1 VVRIAAHSSERI
13 PLIAIISATRI
24 PIQME
29 FLAGTGASNIAQEAF
44 DALRSAGITSA
55 RIGGIINDQGVVL
68 VDGPDIPFALTMLE
82 RAGFTAVADS
92 R

>member
-1 VVRIAAHSSERI
+1 MCYTKHMRIFVRPLTCEGAVSS
-13 PLIAIISATRI
+13 
-24 PIQME
+24 
-29 FLAGTGASNIAQEAF
+29 IAQEAF

-68 VDGPDIPFALTMLE
+68 VDGADCAFALTMLE

-92 R
+92 A

>member
-1 VVRIAAHSSERI
+1 MKNMFFPEHF
-13 PLIAIISATRI
+13 ISASLCYREHMRI
-24 PIQME
+24 FVKPSKDE
-29 FLAGTGASNIAQEAF
+29 RAVSSIAQEAF

-55 RIGGIINDQGVVL
+55 RIGGIVNDQGVVL
-68 VDGPDIPFALTMLE
+68 VDGADCAFALTMLA